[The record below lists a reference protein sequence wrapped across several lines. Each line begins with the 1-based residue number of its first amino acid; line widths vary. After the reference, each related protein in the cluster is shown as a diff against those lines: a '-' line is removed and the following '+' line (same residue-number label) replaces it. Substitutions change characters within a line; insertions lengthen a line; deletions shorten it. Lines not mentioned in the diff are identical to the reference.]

1 MLKIGDLQSYL
12 DLGPCLPSS
21 YIEPSGSRKFETR
34 PRCCVMGDLPDI
46 YQARNTAEEVFVR
59 TFMHLLPL
67 YRRLA
72 LSDNKVYI
80 NNGLG
85 TAIVG

>member
-1 MLKIGDLQSYL
+1 
-12 DLGPCLPSS
+12 
-21 YIEPSGSRKFETR
+21 
-34 PRCCVMGDLPDI
+34 MGDLPDI
-46 YQARNTAEEVFVR
+46 YQAKNTAEEVFVR